1 MSNKEIWFFLFFF
14 GVLLFNWP
22 FLEVFAL
29 SLPYYLFI
37 IWGVFI
43 IVVIVMIKKMNKQ
56 SSWRV

>member
-22 FLEVFAL
+22 FLEVFDL

-43 IVVIVMIKKMNKQ
+43 IVVIVVIKKMNKQ

>member
-43 IVVIVMIKKMNKQ
+43 IVVIVVIKKMNKQ

>member
-1 MSNKEIWFFLFFF
+1 MSNKEIWFFLFFL

-22 FLEVFAL
+22 FLEVFDL

-43 IVVIVMIKKMNKQ
+43 IVVIVVIKKMNKQ